1 MVFEFATAGR
11 IIFGPGTL
19 KQIGPLAKEIGE
31 RAFVVIGRSLSRTEN
46 LLESLRRNGI
56 KSFVFHVPGEPTIDW
71 IRDGAHQARESNCE
85 LILGF
90 GGGSVL
96 DAGKAIA
103 ALAANEGEIEDY
115 IEVIGRALPL
125 TLPSKPYMAI
135 PTTAGTGA
143 EVTRN
148 AVLTSPVHRVKVSL
162 RSPMMI
168 PRLALIDPELT
179 YPLPPEITAGTGL
192 DALTQLI
199 EPFVSLKANPL
210 TAAICRQGIQ
220 RVACSLRRAYE
231 EADNEIAR
239 QDMALA
245 SLFGGLALAN
255 AGLGAVHGLA
265 APIGGMFPAPHG
277 QVCARLLPLVMAVN
291 IRALQDRSPDSP
303 ALKVYEEI
311 ARLLTR
317 KDRARPIDAV
327 HWIQEISRY
336 FGIPSLSRY
345 GVTLE
350 AVPDLIQ
357 RGAAASS
364 MKGNPIELTPDEMKE
379 ILLKAVE

>member
-1 MVFEFATAGR
+1 VVFEFATAGR